1 MLLQYRLIA
10 HGEVAWPFTEQV
22 SDGDIINDAR
32 M

>member
-1 MLLQYRLIA
+1 MSLLYRFIA

-22 SDGDIINDAR
+22 SDGDIIKDAR